1 MNAPNLMADHVK
13 MSQRIKEMDRLIA
26 RLSDLAD
33 RYESALEEKRGP
45 GRPRKEAA

>member
-13 MSQRIKEMDRLIA
+13 MAQRIKEMDRLIA

-33 RYESALEEKRGP
+33 ALDEKRGP
-45 GRPRKEAA
+45 SRPRKEAA

>member
-13 MSQRIKEMDRLIA
+13 MAQRIKEMDRLIA

-33 RYESALEEKRGP
+33 RLDALDEKRGP